1 MTQSDTPVEDSLE
14 IELSVVMP
22 CLNEADT
29 ISTCVGKAAAALSKH
44 GIRGEIVIGD
54 NGSDDGSVELA
65 QELGAHVVHVA
76 DRGYGAAIMGAI
88 EASNGKFII
97 FADADDSYD
106 FGDIPK
112 FLAALRD
119 GADLVMGCR
128 LPSGGGQILPGAMPW
143 KHRWIGTPILTWVS
157 RVFFATGISD
167 INAGM
172 RGLRRQAFDALDLRT
187 TGMEFA
193 SEMIIKAS
201 LMKMR
206 CREVPIT
213 LHPDGRM
220 RAPHLRSWRDG
231 WRHLRFML
239 LFSPRWLFVVPGA
252 TLLLFGLI
260 VHVLLLPGRL
270 YIGAVSFDI
279 NTQLVAALAMM
290 LGVQFISLG
299 IFAKTFA
306 VSEGLM
312 PAGSRLDRV
321 GRLMRLELGILAGAL
336 IMMIGIGLL
345 FWAVSIWAEAGFG
358 PLSSLDVGRIVIA
371 SVTVIILGLQFI
383 SASFFLG
390 VLGLKRRRVLG
401 PAGDAANRGGA
412 ATHD

>member
-1 MTQSDTPVEDSLE
+1 
-14 IELSVVMP
+14 MP
-22 CLNEADT
+22 CLNEAET
-29 ISTCVGKAAAALSKH
+29 IATCIGKAVAALNMH

-65 QELGAHVVHVA
+65 RELGAHVVHVS
-76 DRGYGAAIMGAI
+76 DRGYGAAIMGAV

-106 FGDIPK
+106 FGEIPK

-128 LPSGGGQILPGAMPW
+128 LPSGGGRILPGAMPW
-143 KHRWIGTPILTWVS
+143 KHRWIGTPVLTWVS
-157 RVFFATGISD
+157 RVFFSTGISD

-172 RGLRRQAFDALDLRT
+172 RGLTRRAFDILDLQT

-201 LMKMR
+201 LMKLN

-213 LHPDGRM
+213 LHPDGRT

-239 LFSPRWLFVVPGA
+239 LFSPRWLFVVPGSVLF
-252 TLLLFGLI
+252 TLGSI
-260 VHVLLLPGRL
+260 AHILLLPGRL
-270 YIGAVSFDI
+270 QIGSVGFDI
-279 NTQLVAALAMM
+279 KTQLVAALAML
-290 LGVQFISLG
+290 LGSQMISLG
-299 IFAKTFA
+299 VFAKTFA

-312 PAGSRLDRV
+312 PGGSRLDRV
-321 GRLMRLELGILAGAL
+321 GRLLRLELSIAIGLL
-336 IMMIGIGLL
+336 IMSIGFGLL
-345 FWAVSIWAEAGFG
+345 FWAVAIWADKGFG
-358 PLSSLDVGRIVIA
+358 PLAELYVGRIVIA
-371 SVTVIILGLQFI
+371 SVTVIILGFQVI
-383 SASFFLG
+383 SGGFFLG
-390 VLGLKRRRVLG
+390 VLALKRRGKR
-401 PAGDAANRGGA
+401 
-412 ATHD
+412 